1 MPAQA
6 VILVHGG
13 CGPRPGTRQQLA
25 VLRQALAAGY
35 AVLTGGGPALDA
47 VERAIVVLEDS
58 GIFNAGS
65 GARLQLDGAA
75 RLDASLMEGKTL
87 RAGAVAG
94 IERIRNPIHAARLVM
109 DRTPHV
115 LLIGEQA
122 RRFARL
128 HHLRAGR
135 RSPRSVARWRAQL
148 RTADGAL
155 VELARQMQKDTVGA
169 VALDQSG
176 TVAAGVST
184 GGITLMVPGRVGD
197 SPIVGAGM
205 YADNRAGG
213 IAMTGD
219 GECII
224 RIGAAKEI
232 SLGLARRRPPGS
244 AAAETLRGM
253 RQLTQGTGGALVL
266 GADGRFALVHTT
278 EYLLGAYRTGHE
290 QRVAS
295 RFRKI

>member
-6 VILVHGG
+6 VLLVHGG
-13 CGPRPGTRQQLA
+13 CGPRPGTRQQLT
-25 VLRQALAAGY
+25 VLRRALAAGY
-35 AVLTGGGPALDA
+35 AVLQGGGPALDA
-47 VERAIVVLEDS
+47 VEAAIVVLEDS

-75 RLDASLMEGKTL
+75 RSDASLMEGKTL

-128 HHLRAGR
+128 HHLPAGR
-135 RSPRSVARWRAQL
+135 RSPRSVARLREQL
-148 RTADGAL
+148 RTSSGPL
-155 VELARQMQKDTVGA
+155 VELARRMQKDTVGA
-169 VALDQSG
+169 VALDLSG

-197 SPIVGAGM
+197 SPIVGAGV

-232 SLGLARRRPPGS
+232 SLGLARRRAPGS
-244 AAAETLRGM
+244 VAAQTLRRM
-253 RQLTQGTGGALVL
+253 RQRTRGTGGALVL
-266 GADGRFALVHTT
+266 DADGRFALAHTT
-278 EYLLGAYRTGHE
+278 DYLLGAYRAGRR

-295 RFRKI
+295 RFNKI

>member
-1 MPAQA
+1 MPAH
-6 VILVHGG
+6 VVLLVHGG
-13 CGPRPGTRQQLA
+13 CGPHPGTRRQLTI
-25 VLRQALAAGY
+25 LRQALAAGY
-35 AVLTGGGPALDA
+35 AVLQGGGPALDA
-47 VERAIVVLEDS
+47 VEGAIVVLEDS

-75 RLDASLMEGKTL
+75 RLDASLMEGKRL

-94 IERIRNPIHAARLVM
+94 VERIRNPINAARLVM

-122 RRFARL
+122 RRLARL
-128 HHLRAGR
+128 HRLPAGR
-135 RSPRSVARWRAQL
+135 RSARSLARLRAQL
-148 RTADGAL
+148 RAEGPL
-155 VELARQMQKDTVGA
+155 VELARRMQKDTVGA

-197 SPIVGAGM
+197 SPIVGAGI

-232 SLGLARRRPPGS
+232 SLSLARRRAPGS
-244 AAAETLRGM
+244 AAAATLRRM
-253 RQLTQGTGGALVL
+253 RLLTHGTGGALVL
-266 GADGRFALVHTT
+266 GADGRFALMHTT
-278 EYLLGAYRTGHE
+278 DYLLGAYRAGRA

-295 RFRKI
+295 RFNKI